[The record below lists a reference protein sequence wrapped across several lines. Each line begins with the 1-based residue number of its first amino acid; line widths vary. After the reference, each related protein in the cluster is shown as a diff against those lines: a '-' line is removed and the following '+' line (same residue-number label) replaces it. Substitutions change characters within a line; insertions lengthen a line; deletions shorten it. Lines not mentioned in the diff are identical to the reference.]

1 MENTMDAVV
10 AYGPGDYRFVQVPIP
25 EPEAGEIVIEVELCG
40 ICAGDLKAWHGGY
53 RFWGGEGWEPYVEPP
68 CIPGHEFSGRITAVG
83 GEKRKDGLK
92 AGDRVIAEQ
101 IVPCGQCRYCL
112 NGHYWM
118 CEKHDVFGFKHY
130 LNGGF
135 AKYVRYPKNAI
146 LYRVPESL
154 TEEQAALIEPYSCAM
169 HAVDRAQITKD
180 DLAVISGAGSLGLG
194 MVAAARLQNPR
205 KLIALDMKLDRLEKA
220 LSLGADLALNPKN
233 DDVADIIG
241 KLTGG
246 YGCDVYIEATGH
258 PSSVKQGL
266 GLVRKLGRFVEFS
279 VFNEPTT
286 VDWSVIG
293 DGKELEIRGSSL
305 SPRCYE
311 RVIAGFA
318 DGKIKSEGVVTRVFS
333 LADFDDAFKACSEQ
347 GAIKVALR
355 P

>member
-10 AYGPGDYRFVQVPIP
+10 AHGPGDYRFEKVPIP
-25 EPEAGEIVIEVELCG
+25 EPDEGEIIIEVELCG

-53 RFWGGEGWEPYVEPP
+53 RFWGGEGWDPYVEPP
-68 CIPGHEFSGRITAVG
+68 CIPGHEFSGRIVAVG
-83 GEKRKDGLK
+83 DTQRKDGLK

-101 IVPCGQCRYCL
+101 IVPCGQCRYCID
-112 NGHYWM
+112 GHYWM

-154 TEEQAALIEPYSCAM
+154 TAEQAALIEPYACAM

-180 DLAVISGAGSLGLG
+180 DVAVISGVGSLGFG
-194 MVAAARLQNPR
+194 MVAAASLLNPR
-205 KLIALDMKLDRLEKA
+205 KLIALDMKPDRLEKA
-220 LSLGADLALNPKN
+220 LALGADLALNPKN
-233 DDVADIIG
+233 GDVADIIG
-241 KLTGG
+241 ELTGG

-266 GLVRKLGRFVEFS
+266 GLIRKLGRFVEFS
-279 VFNEPTT
+279 VFNELVI

-305 SPRCYE
+305 SPHCYE

-318 DGKIKSEGVVTRVFS
+318 DGTLKSEGVVTHVS
-333 LADFDDAFKACSEQ
+333 DLADFDAAFKACSES
-347 GAIKVALR
+347 GVVKVLLK

>member
-1 MENTMDAVV
+1 MRNTMDAVV
-10 AYGPGDYRFVQVPIP
+10 AHGPGDYRFEQVPIP
-25 EPEAGEIVIEVELCG
+25 EPDEGEIVIEVELCG

-68 CIPGHEFSGRITAVG
+68 CIPGHEFSGRIVAVG
-83 GEKRKDGLK
+83 DAQRKDGLK
-92 AGDRVIAEQ
+92 VGDRVIAEQ
-101 IVPCGQCRYCL
+101 IVPCGKCRYCL
-112 NGHYWM
+112 DGHYWM

-146 LYRVPESL
+146 LHRVPETL
-154 TEEQAALIEPYSCAM
+154 TAEQAALIEPYACAM

-180 DLAVISGAGSLGLG
+180 DVAVISGAGSLGLG
-194 MVAAARLQNPR
+194 MIAASSLIKPR
-205 KLIALDMKLDRLEKA
+205 KLIALDMKPDRLEKA
-220 LSLGADLALNPKN
+220 LSLGADLALNPKT
-233 DDVADIIG
+233 DDVTSIIG
-241 KLTGG
+241 ELTDG

-279 VFNEPTT
+279 VFNEPAT

-311 RVIAGFA
+311 RVISGLA
-318 DGKIKSEGVVTRVFS
+318 DGTLKSEGVVTHVFG
-333 LADFDDAFKACSEQ
+333 LADFDAAFKACSEP
-347 GAIKVALR
+347 GAVKVVLK